1 MFEGHC
7 AGLEEKVLPL
17 TKYVKLT
24 LVFVSNKAL
33 REKFNFC
40 FSRVF
45 TSINKIFILAGRRGP
60 RLSFSQ
66 V

>member
-7 AGLEEKVLPL
+7 AELEEKVLPL

-45 TSINKIFILAGRRGP
+45 H
-60 RLSFSQ
+60 
-66 V
+66 